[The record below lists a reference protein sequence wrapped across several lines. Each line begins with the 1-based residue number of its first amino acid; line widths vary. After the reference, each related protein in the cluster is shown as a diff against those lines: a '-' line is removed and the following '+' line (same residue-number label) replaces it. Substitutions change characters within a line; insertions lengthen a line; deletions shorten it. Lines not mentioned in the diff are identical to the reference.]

1 MERNRGSNGRFTK
14 SGESAQG
21 FDESDSS
28 NEQVVLDPK
37 ALNAFG
43 YLTNKEDFEGMSYD
57 EKMSQDADLDD
68 IQSIDRKLG
77 RQKSEH
83 TLFMADLL
91 VGSKFSD
98 NELFNEIVERVG
110 SLPKGEKPDQV
121 VIAGLYMGD
130 FGGRK
135 KNSRWMLKN
144 GLRSLDEQFHHGKEK
159 LDQIKTEIGIPIVYS
174 MSDNDTDIVEEMT
187 FEAFDQMHQL
197 AKKHARENQDSDD
210 VKRQLSRLEKAKA
223 NPNWPEYYRFTQE
236 VAFPYCVRSGR
247 ALKTTEQV
255 GSAVWGRIHDLEG
268 QLASGKLS
276 ADEATRVS
284 DQVEKLKADV
294 ASGEYDV
301 PEREILYDAYKRQAN
316 GRRLTAKH
324 RNILDM
330 DALRNSDSLQV
341 VEDFEM
347 NTKTRGR
354 EYTDLIRHRF
364 QTTKLPVANYFS
376 APTKIRK
383 QMAADGEDPYDNIIM
398 TGQREAAG
406 VFGVNNEA
414 IHSIGGL
421 QDARKA
427 ARSKGYI
434 LTSPSNQA
442 GREVLGRKRFHP
454 ASATSIERLDDGTQF
469 VKIYNKHLMELSES
483 LTEPVSIMLQC
494 DWQAGNIASRPDL
507 QLKQL
512 DIINRR
518 LGEGV
523 LYIAL
528 GGDHVEGRNYSDY
541 NRESGRT
548 GLGAMDQQ
556 FEFVRLMVEGSLDQ
570 LSREQM
576 ENLFIEATIGNH
588 EYNSGTLKWNGYSF
602 FEPLI
607 DPYKIAYAK
616 KGFNL
621 SEIRDR
627 VHIQDTLVTDRG
639 EPFKTYETVFR
650 IGEIGVSLSHFFGAG
665 RGTGGQPPAF
675 TGFNQTTGLG
685 EVRKDIDVGI
695 FGHYHH
701 ASYMLGGNKLYV
713 GAGSLNGI
721 TGFEYDRGL
730 RSASSIVALHMAPG
744 QPPTIEV
751 ISEEA
756 INNYK
761 IPDGPYSDKGLRAN
775 DGFRDDKGFDISK
788 HTPYLDD
795 RYPKSALQKKV
806 LQLSR
811 QASYSI
817 DRTGNL
823 GKDF

>member
-1 MERNRGSNGRFTK
+1 MERGRGSDGRFIK
-14 SGESAQG
+14 SETQHSSDEGEV
-21 FDESDSS
+21 
-28 NEQVVLDPK
+28 NHEQNTLDPK
-37 ALNAFG
+37 ALKAFG
-43 YLTNKEDFEGMSYD
+43 YLTNKENFVGMSYD
-57 EKMSQDADLDD
+57 EIMNKDADFDD

-77 RQKSEH
+77 RQKSES
-83 TLFMADLL
+83 TLYMADLL

-98 NELFNEIVERVG
+98 NELFNDVVNRVG
-110 SLPKGEKPDQV
+110 SMSKEHKPDQV
-121 VIAGLYMGD
+121 VVSGLYMGD

-144 GLRSLDEQFHHGKEK
+144 GLRSLDEQFYHGKQK
-159 LDQIKTEIGIPIVYS
+159 LEQVRDVIDAPIVYS

-187 FEAFDQMHQL
+187 FEAFDQMYRL
-197 AKKHARENQDSDD
+197 AKKHARENQESDD
-210 VKRQLSRLEKAKA
+210 VKRQLSPLEKAKA

-247 ALKTTEQV
+247 ALRTAEGVQE
-255 GSAVWGRIHDLEG
+255 SANELVNELS
-268 QLASGKLS
+268 QKLS
-276 ADEATRVS
+276 SGELSSVEHARVS
-284 DQVEKLKADV
+284 DSLEKLKTDIV
-294 ASGEYDV
+294 NGEYSL

-316 GRRLTAKH
+316 GGRLIAKH

-330 DALRNSDSLQV
+330 NALKNSDSLQV

-347 NTKTRGR
+347 HTKTRGR

-364 QTTKLPVANYFS
+364 QTSKLPVSNYFS

-383 QMAADGEDPYDNIIM
+383 QLAADGEDIYDNIIM

-414 IHSIGGL
+414 THSIGGL

-427 ARSKGYI
+427 AKSKGYV

-442 GREVLGRKRFHP
+442 GREILGRRRFHP

-469 VKIYNKHLMELSES
+469 VSIYNKRLMEVSES
-483 LTEPVSIMLQC
+483 LTEPTTIMLQC

-512 DIINRR
+512 DMINRR
-518 LGEGV
+518 LGQGV
-523 LYIAL
+523 VYVAL
-528 GGDHVEGRNYSDY
+528 GGDHVEGRNYSDF

-556 FEFVRLMVEGSLDQ
+556 FEFVRLMVEQSLDQ
-570 LSREQM
+570 LSPEQM
-576 ENLFIEATIGNH
+576 KNLVVKATIGNH

-607 DPYKIAYAK
+607 DPYKEAFSRN
-616 KGFNL
+616 GFSL
-621 SEIRDR
+621 DEIRNR
-627 VHIQDTLVTDRG
+627 VQIQDTLITSRG

-665 RGTGGQPPAF
+665 RGTGGQPPSF
-675 TGFNQTTGLG
+675 LGFNQTTGLG
-685 EVRKDIDVGI
+685 DVRKDIDVGI

-713 GAGSLNGI
+713 GAGSLNGL
-721 TGFEYDRGL
+721 TGFEYDKGL
-730 RSASSIVALHMAPG
+730 RSASSIVALHLGPG
-744 QPPTIEV
+744 KPPTIEV

-761 IPDGPYSDKGLRAN
+761 ITDGPFSDKALRTN
-775 DGFRDDKGFDISK
+775 DGFRDDKGLDLGK
-788 HTPYLDD
+788 HTPYLDE
-795 RYPKSALQKKV
+795 RFPKSALMKKA
-806 LQLSR
+806 LQLGR

-817 DRTGNL
+817 DRTGTL

>member
-1 MERNRGSNGRFTK
+1 MEQVRGNDGRFVK
-14 SGESAQG
+14 AEPSQG
-21 FDESDSS
+21 LEE
-28 NEQVVLDPK
+28 NEKGQEPATLDPK
-37 ALNAFG
+37 ALKAFG
-43 YLTNKEDFEGMSYD
+43 YLTNKDDFSGMSYD
-57 EKMSQDADLDD
+57 EIMAEDAGIDD

-83 TLFMADLL
+83 TLFLADLL
-91 VGSKFSD
+91 VGSRFSD
-98 NELFNEIVERVG
+98 NTFFNEVVEKVG
-110 SLPKGEKPDQV
+110 SLPKDQKPDQIV
-121 VIAGLYMGD
+121 MTGLYMGD

-144 GLRSLDEQFHHGKEK
+144 GLRTLDEQFHHGKAK
-159 LDQIKTEIGIPIVYS
+159 LDQLKEIGVPIVYG

-197 AKKHARENQDSDD
+197 AKKHARENQEGDN
-210 VKRQLSRLEKAKA
+210 VKRQMSRLEKAKA

-247 ALKTTEQV
+247 ALRTTEQV
-255 GSAVWGRIHDLEG
+255 GQAVSE
-268 QLASGKLS
+268 LASELEQKLS
-276 ADEATRVS
+276 SGELREDEHTRVS
-284 DQVEKLKADV
+284 DQLARLRQDI
-294 ASGEYDV
+294 ARGEYEL
-301 PEREILYDAYKRQAN
+301 PEREILYDAYKRQAQ
-316 GRRLTAKH
+316 GQRLTAKH
-324 RNILDM
+324 RTILDM
-330 DALRNSDSLQV
+330 SALKDSDALQV

-347 NTKTRGR
+347 RTKTRGSQ
-354 EYTDLIRHRF
+354 YTDLVRHRF
-364 QTTKLPVANYFS
+364 QTSKLPVSNYFG

-383 QMAADGEDPYDNIIM
+383 QLAADGQDTYDNLII

-406 VFGVNNEA
+406 VFGINNEA

-427 ARSKGYI
+427 VNSKGYI
-434 LTSPSNQA
+434 LTSPANQA
-442 GREVLGRKRFHP
+442 GREILGRRRFHP
-454 ASATSIERLDDGTQF
+454 ASATSIERRDDGTHF
-469 VKIYNKHLMELSES
+469 VNIWNKHLMEVSES
-483 LTEPVSIMLQC
+483 LSEPVTVMLQC

-512 DIINRR
+512 DMINRR
-518 LGEGV
+518 LGQGV
-523 LYIAL
+523 VYVAL
-528 GGDHVEGRNYSDY
+528 GGDTVEGRNYSDF

-556 FEFVRLMVEGSLDQ
+556 FEFVRLMVEQSLSQ

-576 ENLFIEATIGNH
+576 ENLIIKATIGNH

-602 FEPLI
+602 FEPII
-607 DPYKIAYAK
+607 DPYKQAYAAR
-616 KGFNL
+616 GFNL
-621 SEIRDR
+621 DQIRNR
-627 VHIQDTLVTDRG
+627 VQIQDTLITSRG

-675 TGFNQTTGLG
+675 TGLNQTNGLG
-685 EVRKDIDVGI
+685 EVRKDIDIGI

-701 ASYMLGGNKLYV
+701 ASYVQGGNKLYV
-713 GAGSLNGI
+713 GAGSLNGL

-730 RSASSIVALHMAPG
+730 RSASSIVALHLGPG
-744 QPPTIEV
+744 QPPRIEI

-761 IPDGPYSDKGLRAN
+761 IPDGPFSDKELRVN
-775 DGFRDDKGFDISK
+775 DGFRDDKGFDIGK

-795 RYPKSALQKKV
+795 RFPKSALQKKV
-806 LQLSR
+806 LQLGK
-811 QASYSI
+811 QAAYSI
-817 DRTGNL
+817 DRTGTL
-823 GKDF
+823 SKDF